1 MIKLIRW
8 FKDYFYP
15 PYSQNKNVIKGHKK
29 LKKQKKEKFIKQIK
43 NDLSNLK
50 VFSTNDQ
57 SSIFEIQ
64 VRQFLISRLLGI
76 SFEKEMLS
84 HIGSKNSFLYPLPAT
99 WRSQLKNYNISVSFF
114 SGTYFKLFC
123 IAWFIFGFI
132 SSFSLFYESVKN
144 SFIIPVQSYKNYSF
158 FSNLYD
164 INFSNHKKKSL
175 INNFIDDGHI
185 QRAEAIIIDNRNV
198 VRLENYDHDI
208 KYLRFPF
215 LDRKSLFDHIE
226 IGIKF
231 AALFFYAIYLAL
243 IGRIYYLLMFKFLTE
258 DLFAKKSFQKNCPN
272 FLFFHNTD
280 YCFKPLWVYSA
291 EKFGACSVLYYYSS
305 NIISFDEYHHVG
317 ISIMNWNKILVW
329 SIDQKKYLERA
340 MQLKTNLEIHSP
352 LNFFYYE
359 SDQNPQ
365 SYFHKE
371 KKNILIFDVQP
382 QRPLALSCLGFENNY
397 YSYENSK
404 KFINE
409 IILLS
414 KNNEFHLIIKRKRNT
429 ILADKRYLNLIKNN
443 SLDSRITE
451 ADPLHAPEDLI
462 PYADLVIS
470 MPYTSTALVARHL
483 KKPSVFYDATGSLTD
498 SLYNDIEIISSQ
510 SSLESWMIDAVN
522 NSDN

>member
-1 MIKLIRW
+1 M
-8 FKDYFYP
+8 
-15 PYSQNKNVIKGHKK
+15 
-29 LKKQKKEKFIKQIK
+29 
-43 NDLSNLK
+43 
-50 VFSTNDQ
+50 
-57 SSIFEIQ
+57 
-64 VRQFLISRLLGI
+64 
-76 SFEKEMLS
+76 
-84 HIGSKNSFLYPLPAT
+84 
-99 WRSQLKNYNISVSFF
+99 
-114 SGTYFKLFC
+114 YFKIFC

-132 SSFSLFYESVKN
+132 SSLSLFYESVKN
-144 SFIIPVQSYKNYSF
+144 SSFTPVKIYKNHSF

-185 QRAEAIIIDNRNV
+185 QSAETIFIDNRNV
-198 VRLENYDHDI
+198 AGFDNHDHDI

-215 LDRKSLFDHIE
+215 LDCKSFFDHIE

-231 AALFFYAIYLAL
+231 VALFFYAIYLAL
-243 IGRIYYLLMFKFLTE
+243 IGRIYHLLMFKFLVE

-305 NIISFDEYHHVG
+305 NIISFDEYDHVG

-340 MQLKTNLEIHSP
+340 MQLKTNLEIHPP
-352 LNFFYYE
+352 LKFFYHE

-382 QRPLALSCLGFENNY
+382 QRPSALSFLGFEINKW
-397 YSYENSK
+397 SYENSK

-409 IILLS
+409 I
-414 KNNEFHLIIKRKRNT
+414 N
-429 ILADKRYLNLIKNN
+429 
-443 SLDSRITE
+443 
-451 ADPLHAPEDLI
+451 
-462 PYADLVIS
+462 
-470 MPYTSTALVARHL
+470 
-483 KKPSVFYDATGSLTD
+483 
-498 SLYNDIEIISSQ
+498 
-510 SSLESWMIDAVN
+510 
-522 NSDN
+522 